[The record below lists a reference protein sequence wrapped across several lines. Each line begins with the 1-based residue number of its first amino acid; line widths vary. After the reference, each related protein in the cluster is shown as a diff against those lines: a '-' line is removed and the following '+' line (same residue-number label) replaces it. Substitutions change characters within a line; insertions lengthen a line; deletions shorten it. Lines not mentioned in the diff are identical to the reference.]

1 MGNLPEDSHP
11 LRRSLEK
18 TPDRPRLLLGDS
30 SLSLYYIAK
39 DTREWLSPLFHALK

>member
-1 MGNLPEDSHP
+1 MRYLLEESHP

-18 TPDRPRLLLGDS
+18 TPDRPGLLLGDS

-39 DTREWLSPLFHALK
+39 DTREWLSPLFHVLK